1 MDLDQLRTFVAVA
14 DCGSFAAAAR
24 RLDNPKSTVAK
35 RLGQL
40 EQSLS
45 VRLVERGRRAV
56 RLTDEGRDIL
66 GPARNVLA
74 NAEEVEAAARLKTG
88 SLVGRIRVSVPT
100 LLGQTILPAMLGKFA
115 REHPAI
121 SLDVVAEDRYVDVV
135 ADGYDCA
142 VRLGT
147 GADGT
152 LIRKKLAQSTLILV
166 APAHY
171 LEAAS
176 IEHPRWIEK
185 LETIGFEPRSSQHLW
200 PLSNGSETF
209 ELKPNCRLSIGSLP
223 AIVGVMESHAA
234 VALLP
239 EFLVRE
245 QLNSGKHVR
254 VCPDWRG
261 ERCDIS
267 VVFSSKDN
275 MPPRIRAFVDHL
287 AHAFGGLDLAKAH
300 WHGRN

>member
-1 MDLDQLRTFVAVA
+1 MDLDQLRTFVAIA

-40 EQSLS
+40 EHSLG
-45 VRLVERGRRAV
+45 VRLTERGRRTI
-56 RLTDEGRDIL
+56 RLTDEGRDVL

-74 NAEEVEAAARLKTG
+74 NAEEVEAAARLKAG

-100 LLGQTILPAMLGKFA
+100 LLGQTILPPMLGKFA

-121 SLDVVAEDRYVDVV
+121 NLNVVAEDRYVDVV

-142 VRLGT
+142 IRLGMGT
-147 GADGT
+147 DGT
-152 LIRKKLAQSTLILV
+152 LMRRKLAQSTLILV

-171 LEAAS
+171 VEAAN
-176 IEHPRWIEK
+176 IEHPRSIEK
-185 LETIGFEPRSSQHLW
+185 LEAIGFEPRSSLHLW
-200 PLSNGSETF
+200 PLSKGSETF
-209 ELKPNCRLSIGSLP
+209 ELKPNCRLSIGNLP
-223 AIVGVMESHAA
+223 AIVSMMESHGA

-245 QLNSGKHVR
+245 QLSNGKYVR

-261 ERCDIS
+261 ERHDAC

-275 MPPRIRAFVDHL
+275 MPPRIRAFVEHL
-287 AHAFGGLDLAKAH
+287 AHEFGGLDL
-300 WHGRN
+300 